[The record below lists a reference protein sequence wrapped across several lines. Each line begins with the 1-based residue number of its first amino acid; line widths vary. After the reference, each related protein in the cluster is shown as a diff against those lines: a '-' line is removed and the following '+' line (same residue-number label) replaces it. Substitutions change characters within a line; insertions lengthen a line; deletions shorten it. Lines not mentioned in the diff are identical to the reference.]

1 MSRLLF
7 LLRESMH
14 VPREN
19 GKLTHIPLVSDRLT
33 VHVRGVIHQ
42 QSKFALIPGFL
53 HMFDQ
58 FPALVRDRFRKLL
71 KHEVVCALQLL
82 PLLSHTFAVL
92 KISELCHNVPR
103 FTGNRMAR

>member
-19 GKLTHIPLVSDRLT
+19 GKLTHNVPIVSERLT
-33 VHVRGVIHQ
+33 VHVLGVIHQ
-42 QSKFALIPGFL
+42 QSTFALIPGFL

-58 FPALVRDRFRKLL
+58 FPALVRDRLRELL
-71 KHEVVCALQLL
+71 KH
-82 PLLSHTFAVL
+82 
-92 KISELCHNVPR
+92 
-103 FTGNRMAR
+103 